1 MISPERTTGVL
12 EARPL
17 VRRRII
23 LALGIAIAADCLQLA
38 ISGLGWF
45 GPDQIIDLV
54 VMLALIP
61 LIGFH
66 WLLLPSFVLEL
77 VPVLD
82 DLPTWT
88 GCVIAVVAIRRRQLR
103 SIKAVQ

>member
-1 MISPERTTGVL
+1 MIGPQKTSVVL

-17 VRRRII
+17 LRRRII
-23 LALGIAIAADCLQLA
+23 LALAIAVVADGIQLA
-38 ISGLGWF
+38 ISAAGWI
-45 GPDQIIDLV
+45 GPDQIIDLI
-54 VMLALIP
+54 VMFALIP

-77 VPVLD
+77 IPVLD

-88 GCVIAVVAIRRRQLR
+88 GCVLAVVAIRKRQIR
-103 SIKAVQ
+103 SLKAGQ